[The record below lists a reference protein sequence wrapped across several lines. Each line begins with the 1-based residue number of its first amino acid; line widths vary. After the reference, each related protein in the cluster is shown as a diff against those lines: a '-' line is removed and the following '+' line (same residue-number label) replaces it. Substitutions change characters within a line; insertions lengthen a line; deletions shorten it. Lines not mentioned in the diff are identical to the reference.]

1 MSEEI
6 ICEEC
11 ECSVDKHID
20 YVPNYPNGCTA
31 TRAEV
36 ILMHQL
42 KQITAERDQAE
53 LHWGQLAKENDA
65 LTAERDALA
74 KQLEVARKAMQQTV
88 NNAPIEHHFQAI
100 KRAKDTLAEIEKE
113 E

>member
-1 MSEEI
+1 MSDDY
-6 ICEEC
+6 ICKVCGHRAGDHAVGNICLVE
-11 ECSVDKHID
+11 
-20 YVPNYPNGCTA
+20 GCNCKDDPYL
-31 TRAEV
+31 E
-36 ILMHQL
+36 QL
-42 KQITAERDQAE
+42 SLLTAERDTLQSQYNFLIVASQK
-53 LHWGQLAKENDA
+53 LKI
-65 LTAERDALA
+65 ERDALA